1 MAARKPVRTR
11 KVSMAGSDA
20 FIGATV
26 QGCELKYAYTCALAA
41 GLRGLRVP
49 SLTRYGL
56 PDHCLCT
63 TPSTFLTFLTPTK
76 ELAAMSSAFV

>member
-41 GLRGLRVP
+41 GLMGPRVP
-49 SLTRYGL
+49 SLTRHGL
-56 PDHCLCT
+56 PDHT
-63 TPSTFLTFLTPTK
+63 ASVQPPVPILTYPHEVPTIRR
-76 ELAAMSSAFV
+76 